1 MTSVPRFLRK
11 EFPIKSIIVK
21 FVFSFCIAGL
31 TATPVLAEP
40 IAKVMVLDYQLN
52 DLTDL
57 PNAPEELERIAYL
70 STVYK
75 QRLVENGIKLVSVNE
90 ALLHDMKHESP
101 TYLFDN
107 VPHSAKMAQGS
118 GADYL
123 LINVAL
129 KPTYLFVYPRILLV
143 DIKTQK
149 VVMARAAQLESS
161 WSDKN
166 TTKRTAEKL
175 ADMVS
180 EELKLLTVN

>member
-1 MTSVPRFLRK
+1 MKSLIARFI
-11 EFPIKSIIVK
+11 FTV
-21 FVFSFCIAGL
+21 CT
-31 TATPVLAEP
+31 TAMFALPAQAEP

-52 DLTDL
+52 DMTDL
-57 PNAPEELERIAYL
+57 PNAPEELERIALL
-70 STVYK
+70 SSTYK
-75 QRLVENGIKLVSVNE
+75 QRLVDNGVELVPVSE
-90 ALLHDMKHESP
+90 ALKNAVANQSP

-107 VPHSAKMAQGS
+107 VPNAAKMAEGS

-123 LINVAL
+123 LIGEAL

-143 DIKTQK
+143 DIRTAE

-161 WSDKN
+161 WSDQN

-180 EELKLLTVN
+180 AELKSLTASRQD

>member
-1 MTSVPRFLRK
+1 M
-11 EFPIKSIIVK
+11 KSLIARC
-21 FVFSFCIAGL
+21 VFTICAALMFIL
-31 TATPVLAEP
+31 PVQAEP
-40 IAKVMVLDYQLN
+40 LAKVVVLDYQLN

-57 PNAPEELERIAYL
+57 PNAPEEVARIALL
-70 STVYK
+70 SSIYK
-75 QRLVENGIKLVSVNE
+75 QRLVENGVELVSATA
-90 ALLHDMKHESP
+90 ALQHAVENESP

-107 VPHSAKMAQGS
+107 VPNAAKMAEGS

-123 LINVAL
+123 LIGVAL

-143 DIKTQK
+143 DIKTAE

-161 WSDKN
+161 WSDQN

-180 EELKLLTVN
+180 AELKTLTENRQD

>member
-1 MTSVPRFLRK
+1 MKSLIARFI
-11 EFPIKSIIVK
+11 FTV
-21 FVFSFCIAGL
+21 CT
-31 TATPVLAEP
+31 TAMFALPAQAEP

-52 DLTDL
+52 DMTDL
-57 PNAPEELERIAYL
+57 LNAPEELERIALL
-70 STVYK
+70 SSTYK
-75 QRLVENGIKLVSVNE
+75 QRLVDNGVELVPVSE
-90 ALLHDMKHESP
+90 ALKNAVANQSP

-107 VPHSAKMAQGS
+107 VPNAAKMAEGS

-123 LINVAL
+123 LIGVAL

-143 DIKTQK
+143 DIRTAE

-161 WSDKN
+161 WSDQN

-180 EELKLLTVN
+180 TELKTLTGNSQD

>member
-1 MTSVPRFLRK
+1 MKVCPMKRLITCFLISVCAVAILVP
-11 EFPIKSIIVK
+11 SVQ
-21 FVFSFCIAGL
+21 
-31 TATPVLAEP
+31 AEP

-57 PNAPEELERIAYL
+57 PNAPEEVARIALL
-70 STVYK
+70 SSVYK
-75 QRLVENGIKLVSVNE
+75 QRLAENGVELVPVNQALQHAVEN
-90 ALLHDMKHESP
+90 ESP

-107 VPHSAKMAQGS
+107 VPNAAKMAEGS

-123 LINVAL
+123 LIGVAL

-143 DIKTQK
+143 DTRTAD

-161 WSDKN
+161 WSDEN
-166 TTKRTAEKL
+166 TTRRTAEKL

-180 EELKLLTVN
+180 AELKNLTASRQD

>member
-1 MTSVPRFLRK
+1 M
-11 EFPIKSIIVK
+11 KSIIIK
-21 FVFSFCIAGL
+21 FVFSLFAVGL
-31 TATPVLAEP
+31 FAAPVQAEP

-70 STVYK
+70 SSTYK
-75 QRLVENGIKLVSVNE
+75 QRLADNGVELVPVNE
-90 ALLHDMKHESP
+90 ALQHAVENESP

-107 VPHSAKMAQGS
+107 VPNAASMAEGS

-123 LINVAL
+123 LIGVAL

-161 WSDKN
+161 WSDQN

-180 EELKLLTVN
+180 EELKTLTSSC

>member
-1 MTSVPRFLRK
+1 MKIIIKFIVMLFTASLSVAP
-11 EFPIKSIIVK
+11 
-21 FVFSFCIAGL
+21 A
-31 TATPVLAEP
+31 LAEP
-40 IAKVMVLDYQLN
+40 VARVMVLDYQLN
-52 DLTDL
+52 DMTDL

-70 STVYK
+70 SATYK
-75 QRLVENGIKLVSVNE
+75 QRLADNGVKLVPVND
-90 ALLHDMKHESP
+90 ALKGAVANQSA

-107 VPHSAKMAQGS
+107 VPSAARMAQGS

-123 LINVAL
+123 LIGVAL

-143 DIKTQK
+143 DIRTAE

-161 WSDKN
+161 WSDQN

-180 EELKLLTVN
+180 DELKTLTANR

>member
-1 MTSVPRFLRK
+1 M
-11 EFPIKSIIVK
+11 KSLITRLIFTV
-21 FVFSFCIAGL
+21 CT
-31 TATPVLAEP
+31 TAMFALPAQAEP

-52 DLTDL
+52 DMTDL

-70 STVYK
+70 SSTYK
-75 QRLVENGIKLVSVNE
+75 QRLADNGVELVPVSE
-90 ALLHDMKHESP
+90 ALKNAVANQSP

-107 VPHSAKMAQGS
+107 VPNAAKMAEGS

-123 LINVAL
+123 LIGVAL

-143 DIKTQK
+143 DIKTAE

-161 WSDKN
+161 WSDQN
-166 TTKRTAEKL
+166 TTRRTAEKL

-180 EELKLLTVN
+180 AELKTLTASRQD